1 MLTFDTFT
9 FEWILGLQKRKN
21 ATCVQLIKL
30 SRLLIKY
37 FDILYCDDDDS
48 DTKS

>member
-9 FEWILGLQKRKN
+9 FEWILGLQKRKK

-37 FDILYCDDDDS
+37 SDILYCDDDDS